1 MADVPAARLPWTIVA
16 ASVLSLG
23 LLFYT
28 LFGGYVPAKRRVADL
43 ELELRQLHAREAE
56 LQAKAAQNEQRQTVR
71 ERELIAVSAERDALA
86 RRLEELEHQLTT
98 ARTPRR

>member
-1 MADVPAARLPWTIVA
+1 MPWAIVA
-16 ASVLSLG
+16 GSALLLV